1 MSPIVKP
8 LGLDE
13 NDYEYVILSILS
25 SAHTWSRATL
35 AGNPDSRRHFI
46 TTFRMRRRRNQ
57 VAKINVRSFI
67 ILRLAEGLTSFNK
80 DNSANSSGESKVQWS
95 LLECLFFENTR
106 KNVQSNLL
114 IVVVLVIEP
123 KGLYYERAFV
133 TLLHFK
139 LHARFI
145 FSISKIQLVVY
156 YQCCVLIGWATTRL
170 YVIAH

>member
-1 MSPIVKP
+1 MLVREPGSLWPEILIV
-8 LGLDE
+8 
-13 NDYEYVILSILS
+13 VAILL
-25 SAHTWSRATL
+25 RLL
-35 AGNPDSRRHFI
+35 A
-46 TTFRMRRRRNQ
+46 RMRWRRNQ

-67 ILRLAEGLTSFNK
+67 ILRLEEGLTSFNK

-95 LLECLFFENTR
+95 LLECLFLENTR

-114 IVVVLVIEP
+114 IAVVLVIEP

-133 TLLHFK
+133 THLYTSK
-139 LHARFI
+139 LHARCI

-170 YVIAH
+170 YVIAS